1 MKRPL
6 WILATAAL
14 SLSLLAGCSI
24 IGNGVPAGFL
34 FTYARIPYTH
44 DLNNTAM
51 TDFEADGRV
60 VRIKEPLTGYGI
72 YTELNTNAIG
82 DIAARHGIHE
92 VYFADLEILSILGIF
107 NHNKLYIYGK

>member
-1 MKRPL
+1 MDSCHCGTL
-6 WILATAAL
+6 SVAAGRL
-14 SLSLLAGCSI
+14 FYHWQWC
-24 IGNGVPAGFL
+24 VPAGFL